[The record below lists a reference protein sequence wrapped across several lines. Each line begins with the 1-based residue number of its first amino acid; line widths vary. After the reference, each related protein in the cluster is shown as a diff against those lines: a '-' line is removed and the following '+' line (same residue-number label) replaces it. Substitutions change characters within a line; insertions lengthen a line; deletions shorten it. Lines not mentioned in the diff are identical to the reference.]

1 MAARSVAH
9 FAHPA
14 HELNLTSYTLPRWC
28 DLCGDRISTGTG
40 YSCRPCDFDVHEDCA
55 KYRETLRFFF
65 AHPWHDL
72 TLSRAAAASC
82 CEICREDV
90 AAGTFVYRCAPC
102 GFAVHPRCSRLP
114 QTARSDLHPGHALTA
129 VPAVGTCA
137 ACRRPCYVWVYRCGP
152 CKVDLHIAC
161 VQGARPSCGS
171 SDAGAIAGDGAGDQ
185 HGARKDK
192 GSLRAAIESR
202 LQEMSVETIISGAET
217 IITTLIENL

>member
-14 HELNLTSYTLPRWC
+14 HELNLISYTLPCWC

-40 YSCRPCDFDVHEDCA
+40 YSCRRCCFDMREDCA
-55 KYRETLRFFF
+55 KYPETLRFFF

-72 TLSRAAAASC
+72 TLSRAAAAD
-82 CEICREDV
+82 I
-90 AAGTFVYRCAPC
+90 AAGAFLYRCVPC

-137 ACRRPCYVWVYRCGP
+137 ACRRPCYVWIYRCGP
-152 CKVDLHIAC
+152 CKVDLHIVC
-161 VQGARPSCGS
+161 VRPSCGS
-171 SDAGAIAGDGAGDQ
+171 SDAGDGAGDQ
-185 HGARKDK
+185 RGARKEK
-192 GSLRAAIESR
+192 GSLRGAIENR
-202 LQEMSVETIISGAET
+202 LQEMGAET
-217 IITTLIENL
+217 IIMTLIENL

>member
-55 KYRETLRFFF
+55 KYRETLCCFF

-72 TLSRAAAASC
+72 TLSP
-82 CEICREDV
+82 
-90 AAGTFVYRCAPC
+90 AP
-102 GFAVHPRCSRLP
+102 PP
-114 QTARSDLHPGHALTA
+114 PPRSDLHPGHALTA

-152 CKVDLHIAC
+152 CKVDLHITC

-202 LQEMSVETIISGAET
+202 LQEMTVETIISGAET